1 MRREKSCLRQL
12 CRGASPSS
20 PGRRE
25 GPCPLTSLR
34 EERRGPPQPLRAK
47 YPSFPSSTVT
57 RGGCLSSTVMQ
68 RGGVPVLRE
77 GNPSS
82 SRAGEDSRRRHVSVG
97 SWAGCGPGGSSLG
110 TSPCPVSAPGTRQ
123 PIPAAV
129 DDSSPGRTMAAA
141 GSAPLPGRLTSR
153 RRVHACAPAA
163 VPGRPSSVLP
173 PATRAALGAH
183 TRQSRNQ
190 RPRPLQALRFSA
202 HLAAPWACLC
212 RPPSRKVLW
221 ATRWKGAASSVR
233 GCPGAAGGPHPA
245 PCDLSCPL
253 TTASCCAVRP

>member
-1 MRREKSCLRQL
+1 MPSTVMPGCVPVLPRTEGGSLSSNVTQ
-12 CRGASPSS
+12 RGASRSS
-20 PGRRE
+20 AAAEGQVPLISLLHSHSGRV
-25 GPCPLTSLR
+25 PVFHSY
-34 EERRGPPQPLRAK
+34 AA
-47 YPSFPSSTVT
+47 
-57 RGGCLSSTVMQ
+57 
-68 RGGVPVLRE
+68 GGVPVLRE

-110 TSPCPVSAPGTRQ
+110 TSPCPVSAHGTRQ

-153 RRVHACAPAA
+153 RRAHACAPAA